1 MQFLSSIEGSFGQYI
16 LLEVVH
22 EAIRFK
28 KKSILSSLKSHSQF
42 GPKMEKIL
50 LANNLN
56 EEGLQVRPMNKLV
69 K

>member
-1 MQFLSSIEGSFGQYI
+1 MQYLSSMDGSFGQYL
-16 LLEVVH
+16 LLEVVL

-28 KKSILSSLKSHSQF
+28 KKTIIHSLRSHSHF

-50 LANNLN
+50 QANNLN
-56 EEGLQVRPMNKLV
+56 EDGQVRFNNKLA